1 MALPNRLK
9 QCKRFNRSRNTTNEA
24 LLEVSIKTLLT
35 NFLLCT
41 LFACSPAPDIGAPN
55 TETKPAETDGI
66 GSFKLANREIREET
80 LQMLGDADIEYWIGD
95 DGAINYNLVDGEA
108 IDRIGNDVILTYI
121 RRN

>member
-1 MALPNRLK
+1 MALPLRLK
-9 QCKRFNRSRNTTNEA
+9 QRKRLNKIPISKNEVP
-24 LLEVSIKTLLT
+24 LEVSMKTLLT

-41 LFACSPAPDIGAPN
+41 LFACSPAPDTGATN
-55 TETKPAETDGI
+55 TEAKPLEKDGT

-95 DGAINYNLVDGEA
+95 DGAISYNLADGEA

>member
-1 MALPNRLK
+1 MALPLRLK
-9 QCKRFNRSRNTTNEA
+9 QRKRLNKIPISENEVP
-24 LLEVSIKTLLT
+24 LEVSMKTLLT

-41 LFACSPAPDIGAPN
+41 LFACSPAPDIGATN
-55 TETKPAETDGI
+55 TEAKPLEKDGT

-95 DGAINYNLVDGEA
+95 DGAINYHLADGEA

>member
-1 MALPNRLK
+1 MALPLRLK
-9 QCKRFNRSRNTTNEA
+9 QRKRLNKIPISKNEVP
-24 LLEVSIKTLLT
+24 LEVSMKTLLT

-41 LFACSPAPDIGAPN
+41 LFACSPAPDTGATN
-55 TETKPAETDGI
+55 TEAKPLEKDGT

-95 DGAINYNLVDGEA
+95 DGAINYHLADGEA

>member
-1 MALPNRLK
+1 MTLMRRKRLNK
-9 QCKRFNRSRNTTNEA
+9 TPISEIEVP
-24 LLEVSIKTLLT
+24 LEVSMKTLLT

-41 LFACSPAPDIGAPN
+41 LFACSPALDIGAPN
-55 TETKPAETDGI
+55 TEAKSLEKDGT

-95 DGAINYNLVDGEA
+95 DGAINYNLADGEA

>member
-1 MALPNRLK
+1 MALPLRLK
-9 QCKRFNRSRNTTNEA
+9 QRMKFNKIPISENQVP
-24 LLEVSIKTLLT
+24 LEVSMKTLLT

-41 LFACSPAPDIGAPN
+41 LFACSPALDIGAPN
-55 TETKPAETDGI
+55 TEAKSLEKDGT

-95 DGAINYNLVDGEA
+95 DGAINYNLVDGEV

>member
-24 LLEVSIKTLLT
+24 LLEVSMKTLLT

-41 LFACSPAPDIGAPN
+41 LFACSPSPDIGAPN
-55 TETKPAETDGI
+55 TEAKPLEKDGT